1 MRTLVLSLVAVFSVL
16 APGGA
21 GLAQTA
27 APAPSPAASAAAPS
41 PVPSPAAVVHIKNFK
56 FGPETVT
63 VHPGQTVLFVEDDDT
78 PHTVTASDRTY
89 DSGNLDK
96 GQSWTHAF
104 TKEGTYKYFCA
115 YHTFMMGT
123 VVVK

>member
-1 MRTLVLSLVAVFSVL
+1 MRTLVLSLVAVFAVM
-16 APGGA
+16 GA
-21 GLAQTA
+21 GMAQSASPT
-27 APAPSPAASAAAPS
+27 PSPAVVSSAAPS
-41 PVPSPAAVVHIKNFK
+41 PSAAPVTVVHIKNFK
-56 FGPETVT
+56 YVPETVT
-63 VHPGQTVLFVEDDDT
+63 VRPAGVVKFVEDDDT

-96 GQSWTHAF
+96 GQSWTHTF

-115 YHTFMMGT
+115 YHTYMTGA